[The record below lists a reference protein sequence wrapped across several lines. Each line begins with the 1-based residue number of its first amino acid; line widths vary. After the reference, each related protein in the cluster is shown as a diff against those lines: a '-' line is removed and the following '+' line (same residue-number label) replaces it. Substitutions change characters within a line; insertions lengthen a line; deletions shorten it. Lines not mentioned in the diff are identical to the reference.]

1 MLIWASAFIKL
12 EKFLG
17 KPKSYRFPLFSPLFG
32 GKTIH
37 VYVVL
42 LWGVIYF
49 RVTRDMFS
57 IIKMSTF

>member
-1 MLIWASAFIKL
+1 MLIWASAFIRL

-17 KPKSYRFPLFSPLFG
+17 KPKSYRFPLFG